1 MELLFGE
8 EFDRNDDEVP
18 VASPESGTGPS
29 VKSRVS
35 MGG

>member
-8 EFDRNDDEVP
+8 EFDRNDDEPP
-18 VASPESGTGPS
+18 VASSESGTGPG
-29 VKSRVS
+29 VKGLGS